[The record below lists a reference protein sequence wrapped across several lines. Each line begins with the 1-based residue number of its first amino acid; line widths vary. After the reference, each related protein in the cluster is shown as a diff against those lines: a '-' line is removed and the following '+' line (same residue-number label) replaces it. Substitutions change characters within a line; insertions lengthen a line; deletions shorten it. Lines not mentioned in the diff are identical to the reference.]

1 MKSKFTFKSY
11 LILVLLC
18 AFSFLIYVI
27 IPNFF
32 NDPYYDDKL
41 FPKIFIPGLII
52 ISFLYLLFG
61 ELRTK
66 MIKVE
71 IDKNEIII
79 KRFFGLKTE
88 SYKNQEIDGWK
99 YSHLSSRGG
108 TYEYLYLYK
117 NEKKIIKI
125 SEYYHKNYFQIK
137 NKIEAKFKDLGYE
150 RFSFIDELKE
160 IFS

>member
-1 MKSKFTFKSY
+1 MKSEFTFKSY
-11 LILVLLC
+11 FMLILLC
-18 AFSFLIYVI
+18 AFSFLIYII

-32 NDPYYDDKL
+32 SDPYYDDKL
-41 FPKIFIPGLII
+41 FPKIFIPGII
-52 ISFLYLLFG
+52 IFSFSYLLFG

-88 SYKNQEIDGWK
+88 TYKNSEINGWK

-117 NEKKIIKI
+117 NDKKIIKI

-137 NKIEAKFKDLGYE
+137 NEIQAKFK
-150 RFSFIDELKE
+150 
-160 IFS
+160 